1 MTDEMG
7 FALRKARGFVSWNV
21 RRDELRKQLSF
32 IIQWLPRVVFSG
44 LRKPGHNSLRSVQPE
59 MPPQLT
65 RKPSPL
71 LSKKY
76 TKFFETVV
84 TANGVKLFDM
94 LTKIFKDSQKDLL
107 LKL

>member
-1 MTDEMG
+1 
-7 FALRKARGFVSWNV
+7 
-21 RRDELRKQLSF
+21 
-32 IIQWLPRVVFSG
+32 
-44 LRKPGHNSLRSVQPE
+44 